1 MSFRIEQ
8 SQTLVCLGDSITQSD
23 PGYVSLME
31 DLIAAR
37 YPERDIRVINAGIGG
52 HKAPDM
58 HDRLD
63 RDVLTHQPDWV
74 TVNVGINDV
83 WHGLDTG
90 GNGGVSLE
98 VYEPTVEEIVRRIQE
113 EGQAQALLV
122 TPTVIGEEAGAE
134 ANGLLAQYVA
144 AMERVAARRQCL
156 LAPAHAD
163 FLRTLRAGQAAS
175 PGFRMT
181 TDGVHLNGLGN
192 ARLALTILETLD
204 F

>member
-8 SQTLVCLGDSITQSD
+8 GQTLVCLGDSITQGD
-23 PGYVSLME
+23 PGYVSLIS

-37 YPERDIRVINAGIGG
+37 YPERGIKVINSGIGG

-58 HDRLD
+58 LERLD
-63 RDVLTHQPDWV
+63 RDVLAYKPQWV

-83 WHGLDTG
+83 WHGMDG
-90 GNGGVSLE
+90 GTGGVSLD
-98 VYEPTVEEIVRRIQE
+98 VYAPTVERLVQRLQE
-113 EGQAQALLV
+113 EGGAQVVLV
-122 TPTVIGEEAGAE
+122 TPTVIGEDVNAPANKTLAG
-134 ANGLLAQYVA
+134 YVA
-144 AMERVAARRQCL
+144 AMEQIAARRKTL

-163 FLRTLRAGQAAS
+163 FLMTLRAGQAAS
-175 PGFRMT
+175 PGFALT
-181 TDGVHLNGLGN
+181 TDGVHMNSIGN